1 MNEYTVRKVGRL
13 QILHKRTTSTTPF
26 LQQTMLATECS
37 LALFKVICSAGDSCH
52 ACGAISIML
61 LMCGLPRYPA
71 PYPSMVRPAFP
82 PRPPGPVGVLPSVAR
97 PPVPGIPG
105 VRPIMPPVVRP
116 VPLPTVTPA
125 EKPQTKVYVGKIAPT
140 ADSDFVLS
148 VLKVC
153 GTVKSWKRAQYPSNG
168 TPKGFGFCE
177 FESAE
182 GVLRALRLLN
192 KFNIDGQELMLKVD
206 QATREYL
213 ERYVDKKTENT
224 KKLKETQDAGAG
236 KEDESVQSVEKN
248 EPTKSPENL
257 KDNET
262 GNKES
267 HDPTN
272 FGVVTEED
280 RKADQEALEKLTCM
294 VEERLKTNPLPPPP
308 PQTTADGSGISNSEL
323 PAKARDGDSDVD
335 MIRNDIAEDKLD
347 DETTSDTKASDHDRP
362 ETSSPDRSR
371 VHDRRG
377 RDKERDL
384 KREKEREID
393 RYEREAERERV
404 RKEREQRRKIEEAE
418 REYERCL
425 KDWEYREREREKER
439 QYEKEKEKERER
451 KRKKEILYDEEE
463 DEDDSRKRWRRSVL
477 EEKRRKR
484 IREKEE
490 DLADE
495 VREEEEI
502 AVAKRRAEEEQLQQ
516 QQRDALK
523 LLSDNAVNGSLAE
536 ESAVESKGMDVEHD
550 YHDDSIRE
558 NHMADPSSQNGNGDE
573 STNVPIAASDM
584 RQSGNVPARKLGF
597 GLVGSGKRTAVP
609 SVFHV
614 EDDDDADKDKKM
626 RPLVPIDYS
635 TEELQAAQ
643 PHVSGA
649 NPPNLAAAAEFAKRI
664 SNVNSKEEK
673 SDAER
678 ERSRRLH
685 DRSSQREKDRSD
697 EDNNRTRDEHKEKI
711 LDRDRDREHGL
722 DKVKTPDNKKLL
734 DAKQLIDMIPK
745 TKEELFSYEIN
756 WAVYDKHELHE
767 RMRPWISKKITEF
780 LGEEETTLVD
790 YIVSSTQDHVKAS
803 QMLELLQTILD
814 DEAEMFVLK
823 MWRMLI
829 FEIKKVETGLALR
842 SKS

>member
-1 MNEYTVRKVGRL
+1 
-13 QILHKRTTSTTPF
+13 
-26 LQQTMLATECS
+26 
-37 LALFKVICSAGDSCH
+37 
-52 ACGAISIML
+52 
-61 LMCGLPRYPA
+61 
-71 PYPSMVRPAFP
+71 MVRPAFP

-248 EPTKSPENL
+248 EPTKAPENL

-536 ESAVESKGMDVEHD
+536 ESAVESKG
-550 YHDDSIRE
+550 
-558 NHMADPSSQNGNGDE
+558 DPSLQNGNGDE

-685 DRSSQREKDRSD
+685 DRSSQREKDRID